1 MPDDSTQFQALHEAA
16 YDAFD
21 AGQLR
26 EASRLFASLLERDP
40 TSPHYHYMQGLVHK
54 YLRDWPASLEHNRR
68 SLALR
73 EEFDEASHWNAGIA
87 ATALGDWSQ
96 AREHWGACGIRLP
109 PGEGPIDADF
119 GIVSLRLNPWG
130 DGETLFARRVDVVR
144 AQLLNVPLPSSG
156 FRCGDI
162 VLHDGAATGRREYGQ
177 DLVPV
182 FNALQQLEASPYRT
196 FTVFVDSDPAGMQ
209 ALGAVRHPGV
219 ASIEDWT
226 ESIVHLCLRCSHGL
240 VHTHRADPSGWNRQ
254 RNLGVAALS
263 REHVDT
269 LLAQWAAQDP
279 TRRVEGVESQDHPL
293 PEPEDGHAWWLAP
306 GDGDEAEAVDE
317 GRGDNA

>member
-1 MPDDSTQFQALHEAA
+1 MSDDTARFQALHEAA
-16 YDAFD
+16 YQAFD

-26 EASRLFASLLERDP
+26 EASRLFGSLLERDP

-73 EEFDEASHWNAGIA
+73 EDFDEASHWNAGIA
-87 ATALGDWSQ
+87 ATALGDWRQ
-96 AREHWGACGIRLP
+96 ARAHWGACGIQLP
-109 PGEGPIDADF
+109 PGEGPVDADF

-144 AQLLNVPLPSSG
+144 AQLLNVPLPTSG

-177 DLVPV
+177 QVVPV
-182 FNALQQLEASPYRT
+182 FNALQRLEASPYRT
-196 FTVFVDSDPAGMQ
+196 FVVFLESDAAGID
-209 ALGAVRHPGV
+209 ALGALPHPGV

-240 VHTHRADPSGWNRQ
+240 VHTHQADQSDWNRQ
-254 RNLGVAALS
+254 RNLGIAALA
-263 REHVDT
+263 REHVDA
-269 LLAQWAAQDP
+269 LLASWTAQDP
-279 TRRVEGVESQDHPL
+279 ARRVEGVEAPEHAL
-293 PEPEDGHAWWLAP
+293 PEPEDGHAWWLSP
-306 GDGDEAEAVDE
+306 DDGDGAGDD
-317 GRGDNA
+317 GRGEGA